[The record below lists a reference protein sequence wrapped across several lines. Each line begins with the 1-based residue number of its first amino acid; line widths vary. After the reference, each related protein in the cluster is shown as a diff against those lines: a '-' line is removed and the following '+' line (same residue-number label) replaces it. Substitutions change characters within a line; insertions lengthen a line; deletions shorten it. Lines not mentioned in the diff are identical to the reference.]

1 MGNEAGESHA
11 EDSSIVHHN
20 FMSPFSF
27 NNLIF
32 KLEIIIVSEVLVRV
46 ISQDVGKSS
55 AHKQLAVLVIMTA
68 IIFIIISNPHILG
81 NLPVRG

>member
-1 MGNEAGESHA
+1 M
-11 EDSSIVHHN
+11 
-20 FMSPFSF
+20 
-27 NNLIF
+27 
-32 KLEIIIVSEVLVRV
+32 RV